1 MKPLEKRISDT
12 LEALRKPPSGEKA
25 LEALVGQWAELRNF
39 SDEIARIKDSAD
51 PVSRLVAACEAGGDL
66 IPEFYALRVERW
78 VAYYRVDQDARLC
91 SGILISHD
99 DDSIVGAL
107 GFTLKEIFARFAEM
121 PGPKK

>member
-1 MKPLEKRISDT
+1 MKPLEQRISDT
-12 LEALRKPPSGEKA
+12 LELLRKPPSQEKA
-25 LEALVGQWAELRNF
+25 LEALLGQWTELRKF

-51 PVSRLVAACEAGGDL
+51 PVSRLVAACETGGDL

-99 DDSIVGAL
+99 DNSIGAL
-107 GFTLKEIFARFAEM
+107 GFTLKEVFARFAEM
-121 PGPKK
+121 PGPRK